1 MAQEPGAL
9 GSSLSS
15 ALASSVASPLWAL
28 ASSHREA
35 GSGVGAPMGFC
46 GANPHFW
53 ILGDRRE
60 EQMWKS
66 NCPVRDSLL
75 GQLPTGLST
84 GSPAVRPHGTPETR
98 GAGS

>member
-9 GSSLSS
+9 GCSLSS

-35 GSGVGAPMGFC
+35 GSGVGAPMSFC

-53 ILGDRRE
+53 GPQGRAHVE
-60 EQMWKS
+60 EQ
-66 NCPVRDSLL
+66 
-75 GQLPTGLST
+75 LPSQRFLTRAAAHRSIYWEPC
-84 GSPAVRPHGTPETR
+84 SQTPR
-98 GAGS
+98 HPGN